1 MVKLKR
7 IVLILGSYQAVEL
20 GSNGGKWMEVKEQE
34 LSMDYDYALVSHEM
48 DNNYALK
55 DYYKDHCADR
65 EVL

>member
-1 MVKLKR
+1 
-7 IVLILGSYQAVEL
+7 
-20 GSNGGKWMEVKEQE
+20 MEVKEQE

-55 DYYKDHCADR
+55 VYYKDHCADQ